1 MPVQKMIDSSVTA
14 SFSVVRWFALAAV
27 AGVLVGLSTA
37 IFLKA
42 LAVTVAFT
50 GGIPYYFLAL
60 PVALL
65 ASFLIVKKLAPDAE
79 GHGTEKVI
87 EAVHKKSG
95 KVEPSVVPVKL
106 IATLVTLG
114 GGGSAG
120 KEGPCAQI
128 GAGVC
133 SILSGII
140 NLSDEDRKMLVIC
153 GISGGF
159 AAVFGTP
166 IAGAIFGVEVL
177 YVGRMLYEALLPS
190 FTAGVISYEV
200 AASLGV
206 PYAHYS
212 LINIPFTAPL
222 FLETVAAGLFF
233 GLIALV
239 FIEFF
244 DLTHRRFKEW
254 EVNPLLKPVIGGL
267 LVVAI
272 GLLFSAQYLGLG
284 VTPIVNYVAGAPA
297 AWYGFAVKGIAT
309 SITMSSGGSGG
320 IITPIFFIGSAAGSL
335 FAQVL
340 GLNLMLFAAIGMVA
354 VTSGSTNTPIASS
367 IMAIELFGPG
377 IAVFAALACIISF
390 IVSGSKSI
398 YASQE
403 FYLKK
408 SAPRG
413 L

>member
-1 MPVQKMIDSSVTA
+1 MPPFSAPLSQARFSA
-14 SFSVVRWFALAAV
+14 SRSFTSAACYTRRFS
-27 AGVLVGLSTA
+27 
-37 IFLKA
+37 
-42 LAVTVAFT
+42 
-50 GGIPYYFLAL
+50 
-60 PVALL
+60 
-65 ASFLIVKKLAPDAE
+65 
-79 GHGTEKVI
+79 
-87 EAVHKKSG
+87 
-95 KVEPSVVPVKL
+95 
-106 IATLVTLG
+106 
-114 GGGSAG
+114 
-120 KEGPCAQI
+120 
-128 GAGVC
+128 
-133 SILSGII
+133 
-140 NLSDEDRKMLVIC
+140 
-153 GISGGF
+153 
-159 AAVFGTP
+159 
-166 IAGAIFGVEVL
+166 
-177 YVGRMLYEALLPS
+177 S

-222 FLETVAAGLFF
+222 FLETVAAGRFF
-233 GLIALV
+233 GRIALV

-354 VTSGSTNTPIASS
+354 GHPAQPTP
-367 IMAIELFGPG
+367 P
-377 IAVFAALACIISF
+377 
-390 IVSGSKSI
+390 
-398 YASQE
+398 
-403 FYLKK
+403 
-408 SAPRG
+408 
-413 L
+413 